1 MKTRKLVGG
10 WILLLAAVSVY
21 AYIDMMN
28 LLKALS
34 YKEWMKTRKLVGGWI
49 LLLAA
54 VSVYAYIDLTYT
66 IRGGWILLLAAVSVY
81 AYIDLTYTIRMNEAV
96 NVWFGIL
103 FQGTSVSALLMY
115 MLPLAGISLA
125 IVQFVPEMTQKR
137 FKLTLHLPASETRLV
152 SSISGECVV
161 WHFVS
166 RHVCVCPADVYAA
179 AGGHFAG
186 YRAVCAGDDPKK
198 IQADAAFAGQRN
210 PAGVVHAVVWLWSAG
225 GALSVLSCFS
235 VVARQQG
242 AAFRGGVNDAFPSAS
257 LDGGRSGRIWVY
269 GLDMYRALVAGLAGY
284 GFTAWICIEPCWKQR
299 AMNMLMAAGLL
310 SVCFVSVYPEAYAGF
325 GWGMAV
331 LVAASFVIE
340 PCWKQRAMN
349 MLMAAGLLSVCFVS
363 VYPEAYAGFGWG
375 MAVLVAASFVFPFYS
390 CIRFKQ
396 GVQ

>member
-1 MKTRKLVGG
+1 
-10 WILLLAAVSVY
+10 
-21 AYIDMMN
+21 MMN

-49 LLLAA
+49 
-54 VSVYAYIDLTYT
+54 I
-66 IRGGWILLLAAVSVY
+66 LLAAVSVY

-115 MLPLAGISLA
+115 LLPLAGISLA

-137 FKLTLHLPASETRLV
+137 FKLTLHLPASESRLV
-152 SSISGECVV
+152 SSMLLFGYGVLGILYLFCVV
-161 WHFVS
+161 FLSLLVS
-166 RHVCVCPADVYAA
+166 RVLP
-179 AGGHFAG
+179 FE
-186 YRAVCAGDDPKK
+186 
-198 IQADAAFAGQRN
+198 
-210 PAGVVHAVVWLWSAG
+210 GVSMM
-225 GALSVLSCFS
+225 LSQVLPWT
-235 VVARQQG
+235 A
-242 AAFRGGVNDAFPSAS
+242 
-257 LDGGRSGRIWVY
+257 
-269 GLDMYRALVAGLAGY
+269 AGLAGY
-284 GFTAWICIEPCWKQR
+284 GFTAWIC
-299 AMNMLMAAGLL
+299 
-310 SVCFVSVYPEAYAGF
+310 
-325 GWGMAV
+325 
-331 LVAASFVIE
+331 IE

>member
-1 MKTRKLVGG
+1 
-10 WILLLAAVSVY
+10 
-21 AYIDMMN
+21 MMN

-66 IRGGWILLLAAVSVY
+66 IR
-81 AYIDLTYTIRMNEAV
+81 MNEAV

-103 FQGTSVSALLMY
+103 FQGTSVSVLLMY
-115 MLPLAGISLA
+115 LLPLAGISLA

-137 FKLTLHLPASETRLV
+137 FKLTLHLPASESRLV
-152 SSISGECVV
+152 SSMLLFGYGVLGVLYLCCLVFLSLL
-161 WHFVS
+161 VS
-166 RHVCVCPADVYAA
+166 RVLP
-179 AGGHFAG
+179 FE
-186 YRAVCAGDDPKK
+186 
-198 IQADAAFAGQRN
+198 
-210 PAGVVHAVVWLWSAG
+210 GVSMM
-225 GALSVLSCFS
+225 LSQVLPWT
-235 VVARQQG
+235 A
-242 AAFRGGVNDAFPSAS
+242 
-257 LDGGRSGRIWVY
+257 
-269 GLDMYRALVAGLAGY
+269 AGLAGY

-331 LVAASFVIE
+331 LVS
-340 PCWKQRAMN
+340 
-349 MLMAAGLLSVCFVS
+349 
-363 VYPEAYAGFGWG
+363 
-375 MAVLVAASFVFPFYS
+375 ASFVFPFYS

>member
-1 MKTRKLVGG
+1 
-10 WILLLAAVSVY
+10 
-21 AYIDMMN
+21 MMN

-34 YKEWMKTRKLVGGWI
+34 YKEWMKTRKLV
-49 LLLAA
+49 
-54 VSVYAYIDLTYT
+54 
-66 IRGGWILLLAAVSVY
+66 GGWILLLAAVSVY

-152 SSISGECVV
+152 SSMLLFGYGVLGVLYLCCLVFLSLL
-161 WHFVS
+161 VS
-166 RHVCVCPADVYAA
+166 RVLP
-179 AGGHFAG
+179 FE
-186 YRAVCAGDDPKK
+186 
-198 IQADAAFAGQRN
+198 
-210 PAGVVHAVVWLWSAG
+210 GVSMM
-225 GALSVLSCFS
+225 LSQVLPWT
-235 VVARQQG
+235 A
-242 AAFRGGVNDAFPSAS
+242 
-257 LDGGRSGRIWVY
+257 
-269 GLDMYRALVAGLAGY
+269 AGLAGY

-325 GWGMAV
+325 GWGMA
-331 LVAASFVIE
+331 
-340 PCWKQRAMN
+340 
-349 MLMAAGLLSVCFVS
+349 G
-363 VYPEAYAGFGWG
+363 
-375 MAVLVAASFVFPFYS
+375 LVAASFVFPFYS

>member
-1 MKTRKLVGG
+1 
-10 WILLLAAVSVY
+10 
-21 AYIDMMN
+21 MN

-66 IRGGWILLLAAVSVY
+66 IR
-81 AYIDLTYTIRMNEAV
+81 MNEAV

-103 FQGTSVSALLMY
+103 FQGTSVFALLMY
-115 MLPLAGISLA
+115 LLPLAGITLA

-137 FKLTLHLPASETRLV
+137 FKLTLHLPASESRLV
-152 SSISGECVV
+152 SSMLLFGYGVLGVLYLCCLVFLSLL
-161 WHFVS
+161 VS
-166 RHVCVCPADVYAA
+166 RVLP
-179 AGGHFAG
+179 FE
-186 YRAVCAGDDPKK
+186 
-198 IQADAAFAGQRN
+198 
-210 PAGVVHAVVWLWSAG
+210 GVSMM
-225 GALSVLSCFS
+225 LSQVLPWT
-235 VVARQQG
+235 A
-242 AAFRGGVNDAFPSAS
+242 
-257 LDGGRSGRIWVY
+257 
-269 GLDMYRALVAGLAGY
+269 AGLAGY
-284 GFTAWICIEPCWKQR
+284 GFTAWIC
-299 AMNMLMAAGLL
+299 
-310 SVCFVSVYPEAYAGF
+310 
-325 GWGMAV
+325 
-331 LVAASFVIE
+331 IE

>member
-1 MKTRKLVGG
+1 
-10 WILLLAAVSVY
+10 
-21 AYIDMMN
+21 MMN

-66 IRGGWILLLAAVSVY
+66 IR
-81 AYIDLTYTIRMNEAV
+81 MNEAV

-103 FQGTSVSALLMY
+103 FQGTSESALLMY
-115 MLPLAGISLA
+115 LLPLAGISLA

-137 FKLTLHLPASETRLV
+137 FKLTLHLPASESRLV
-152 SSISGECVV
+152 SSMLLFGYGVLGVLYLCCLVFLSLL
-161 WHFVS
+161 VS
-166 RHVCVCPADVYAA
+166 R
-179 AGGHFAG
+179 
-186 YRAVCAGDDPKK
+186 
-198 IQADAAFAGQRN
+198 
-210 PAGVVHAVVWLWSAG
+210 
-225 GALSVLSCFS
+225 VLSLE
-235 VVARQQG
+235 
-242 AAFRGGVNDAFPSAS
+242 GVSMMLSQVLPWTA
-257 LDGGRSGRIWVY
+257 
-269 GLDMYRALVAGLAGY
+269 AGLAGY
-284 GFTAWICIEPCWKQR
+284 GFTAWIC
-299 AMNMLMAAGLL
+299 
-310 SVCFVSVYPEAYAGF
+310 
-325 GWGMAV
+325 
-331 LVAASFVIE
+331 IE